1 MTALGGRNGSQRGS
15 YEKAIVTH
23 SGCCLSPRLR
33 EFLCGTPR
41 TVLTED
47 AFDEDVLLSILPA
60 KLIVTA
66 LQDTGK
72 NAVLLFL
79 GDACLRGT
87 GPLLSL
93 AYRLN
98 GEAHTLPVLGKAGK
112 VQMLPKALTSG
123 QGGAGDVVCRLLLS
137 GRHFLLVHRLA
148 LVLLPQL
155 SRLLADVEAHP
166 GFLPAMP
173 EPSELMQHLQ
183 QKGAAL
189 TNHPNGIM
197 VSYLDTKGGVGQ
209 AVISVDVAHA
219 CLELCDSDG
228 RRKGQPVGTLDAA
241 LATLPQQQA
250 VKGKGRVA
258 YELHADDGSLSLPH
272 MPEPAPQPPLQQAVE
287 AIPAQEELPREAAVR
302 GESQVPQQASCAE
315 EEAGTTSV
323 AKDPRVE
330 AAVHSIRESGRVEQQ
345 RNALLEVLDD
355 DMKGRA
361 DWADTWVEHG
371 LLEAIVRRASTL
383 GDGDLE
389 EEGNQVEDLMAHAA
403 VASLSAASDEV
414 AASQRIVMQLRG
426 ALATDVPG
434 LVLMRLLLTVAD
446 LPSVCQ
452 GAMSNNLG
460 SSIVAHLDTLCAA
473 REHSLP
479 QDAPAS
485 DRTGITDDS
494 AYASFRSPKSPAGK
508 QVPGSGKNL
517 TIELP
522 DMGLTNAAEEDALLE
537 DKGIGHASSNHWGP
551 PSSAPIAVP
560 KSSSKPAFVPKLL
573 LPTSQSPGAVIG
585 GLTRSTRRSMAD
597 PRHGSAVRTPLART
611 HSPAFGTP
619 PTSFREDDESLPV
632 TPTAELSA
640 LGSALGESLIAADL
654 AIIIAHKRQATLRR
668 APSSAM
674 ALHLDD
680 YAKSVDAHRILL
692 TARSTSSAVSPRPTA
707 RYSSGASDAAHP
719 RSPASRLQRAPSRL
733 ITHRSLTS
741 QPSLSSPHAPSS
753 DGESVESQR
762 ISLLLEALL
771 AIAPL
776 VAECSALRL
785 PSPSL
790 VSHLMVQATAEGKG
804 GQSCSERQRKLC
816 ISVLHYFAAEVP
828 RGIDII
834 QQPGP
839 SREPNTAAELHKDAA
854 SCPAEKH
861 VLVHRVAA
869 ALTTISCDSLHQ
881 VSAQSFK
888 ETLAQLDLLHDYLE
902 ASSAPSLPVLA
913 ESVCSTAV
921 KGLQRALMMKG
932 PLQSWPRQATAAMQ
946 ALLKLDTILLQR
958 CQDACLG
965 RSLIERLVCDRR
977 AANFRADIVRSAA
990 QLLEHGVSGL
1000 QNLLLACLDHYAALA
1015 GMLGRQP
1022 AVGQVGGSASRTVSA
1037 AESAEEADGRFDDG
1051 RGADILV
1058 DYSAN
1063 DAQAGSQRGTGPR
1076 MSRMEALRG
1085 LAFLVD
1091 SPKGVAVRLLTGP
1104 EPPHL
1109 EPEQSGPEAH
1119 AALRLLAAVL
1129 GAPGNPFLGSKH
1141 TVDQVVHLH
1150 FLHFA
1155 KLFHSRSLSETNNTM
1170 CRRHLEV
1177 LRAMARS
1184 KAPAVRRRFYQLR
1197 VMDLLVRELSL
1208 EYEAAQQGRLPP
1220 AAAARPPSATSAGTD
1235 SPGSPARPAGKSAGQ
1250 AGALSSPFLNKSGQ
1264 PFKVPPLQLSPAPSA
1279 TSLDLRGLATGHS
1292 TPPRS
1297 AGSGRSDAVTA
1308 REASFG
1314 SLAGGQNIAPSLSGH
1329 GSRPTTAGKPPLCS
1343 SRRSGNARESPVRSS
1358 CLSASQRPSSA
1369 PSSGR
1374 PFAAPSAALP
1384 SAITPRLGRANTAV
1398 PRLLLQ
1404 SALLHAAQAVA
1415 SGPPEADGHTPVP
1428 PSASGSAGVEAEGG
1442 HEAEVLQCS
1451 ESVVAETSR
1460 SDCSTDEDDDECSS
1474 SSDCDSDAS
1483 EGEATRRQGSS
1494 RRGAASSR
1502 NAAMFQF
1509 TGDLDA
1515 DVAALEAIEDGSS
1528 YYKCGT
1534 QRTCSTAGWT
1544 PRPDE
1549 HRPASRPG
1557 SSLAQPGT
1565 RPSTSGS
1572 GSVAAVPHLNLM
1584 GSLRLSQHSS
1594 SDQSPSEKGYAEAAE
1609 GGLGSLEQMGLGIGK
1624 MQAAMEAHTCIES
1637 PVEET
1642 VMVLSYSEERA
1653 RRVLYQDKDL
1663 HLLVLEVVLELL
1675 LNGAGQLD
1683 PLYCSHQPLERRQQ
1697 NIPHLLHH
1705 HLNHPANATL
1715 AAPLLAAA
1723 ARIGPAAVRLLRLL
1737 CSSLFQPALYS
1748 HRRRLARGAY
1758 AQVYESSFTE
1768 TGVREEVALKVI
1780 DFPSSI
1786 HDPCY
1791 QVDVFSEVA
1800 ILERFRGQ
1808 QSVCQLLN
1816 YGVEGDSFVLVMR
1829 KYPTS
1834 LKAWRARITSPPA
1847 HHLRLYLHIFADI
1860 IAAKQVVAAAN
1871 VVHFDLKCD
1880 NILLEAAAGASEADF
1895 WRPAS
1900 ARPPFR
1906 VVLADFGES
1915 RMYSSAQ
1922 GAVTVR
1928 NRGTEYVKSPEMLLV
1943 GNAQRADR
1951 HGFDR
1956 RRREGAGPPADVWAL
1971 GCLLYELLTGDFLFY
1986 DPDWIRFFVRL
1997 AQPGQELI
2005 PSERLKAVAH
2015 LPGVVELLEYMLVRD
2030 PCRRPSLSDVALRV
2044 DQLLQG
2050 KKWQLPAHQRPAS
2063 SAAGSRQVPAGA
2075 GSTDVTPK
2083 QQQLLQPAVS
2093 NASELSVRYVLA
2105 EHYLSVLTPLT
2116 NRLFVSSMEAL
2127 ATPDALRIHSI
2138 SHVLLLCC
2146 GPEPGSDSPSAAVED
2161 GAGCLGWVLSDAGLT
2176 AAIANCTAAEAVC
2189 RVVPLGAL
2197 PCGLES
2203 EEQGSEQRL
2212 LEALPGVLDFISGA
2226 GARAEAAE
2234 ARPGKVRPAT
2244 QLRRSGLDLLRSRT
2258 SFNPSES
2265 EAGVDNFTHLPGHVP
2280 SLADGLQRSAAQLE
2294 VGSSAGEPRTG
2305 PASARLPRAAPA
2317 ADTDGARSTPTSAR
2331 GAAVPSTATADVSAA
2346 KQWLK
2351 AQGRQRPAG
2360 SSKQRSG
2367 GDSDG
2372 AAGQRDQQRADCRGE
2387 RRVLVATAAGYEG
2400 EAAVVAIAHIMQQG
2414 LSPHEALV
2422 AASQRHVA
2430 LHLQEHNR
2438 RQMAA
2443 WARISRSDA

>member
-1 MTALGGRNGSQRGS
+1 MTQQYVASSHCLGC
-15 YEKAIVTH
+15 A
-23 SGCCLSPRLR
+23 
-33 EFLCGTPR
+33 
-41 TVLTED
+41 
-47 AFDEDVLLSILPA
+47 
-60 KLIVTA
+60 
-66 LQDTGK
+66 
-72 NAVLLFL
+72 
-79 GDACLRGT
+79 
-87 GPLLSL
+87 
-93 AYRLN
+93 RLN

-123 QGGAGDVVCRLLLS
+123 QGDAGDVVCRLLLS

-173 EPSELMQHLQ
+173 EPCELMQHLH

-189 TNHPNGIM
+189 TSHPNGIM
-197 VSYLDTKGGVGQ
+197 VSYLDTKGGVGR

-228 RRKGQPVGTLDAA
+228 RSKGQPVGTLDAA
-241 LATLPQQQA
+241 LDTLPQQQA

-272 MPEPAPQPPLQQAVE
+272 MPEPAPQLPLQQALE
-287 AIPAQEELPREAAVR
+287 QAHPAQEEPPREAAMQ
-302 GESQVPQQASCAE
+302 GEAQESEEATCAE
-315 EEAGTTSV
+315 EEAGPASV
-323 AKDPRVE
+323 ARDPRVE
-330 AAVHSIRESGRVEQQ
+330 AAVRSIRDSGSVEQQ
-345 RNALLEVLDD
+345 RDALIEVLDD
-355 DMKGRA
+355 EMKGRA

-371 LLEAIVRRASTL
+371 LLEAIVHRATTK

-389 EEGNQVEDLMAHAA
+389 EEDNQFEDLMTHAA
-403 VASLSAASDEV
+403 VATLSAASDEG
-414 AASQRIVMQLRG
+414 AASNRMVRQLRG

-434 LVLMRLLLTVAD
+434 VVLLRLLLTVAD

-452 GAMSNNLG
+452 VAMSNNLG
-460 SSIVAHLDTLCAA
+460 SSIAAHLDTLCAA
-473 REHSLP
+473 REPSLP

-494 AYASFRSPKSPAGK
+494 AYASFRSPKSQAGK
-508 QVPGSGKNL
+508 QAPGSGKGL

-522 DMGLTNAAEEDALLE
+522 EMDIRNEEDAMLE
-537 DKGIGHASSNHWGP
+537 DKGVAAQTHASSNHWGAP
-551 PSSAPIAVP
+551 PSSDPIAVP

-573 LPTSQSPGAVIG
+573 LPTSQSPGAVVG

-597 PRHGSAVRTPLART
+597 PRQGSGVRTPLART

-619 PTSFREDDESLPV
+619 PKSFREDDESLPV
-632 TPTAELSA
+632 TATAELSA

-680 YAKSVDAHRILL
+680 YVKSVDAHRILL

-707 RYSSGASDAAHP
+707 RYSSSASDAAHP
-719 RSPASRLQRAPSRL
+719 RSPAGRLQCAPSRL
-733 ITHRSLTS
+733 ISHRSLTS

-753 DGESVESQR
+753 GALQHILTLSISACPFLPDEESIDSQR
-762 ISLLLEALL
+762 MCLLLAALL

-776 VAECSALRL
+776 VAECCALRS
-785 PSPSL
+785 PSSSL
-790 VSHLMVQATAEGKG
+790 VSHLMAQAAAEGKG

-816 ISVLHYFAAEVP
+816 IAVLHYFAAEVP

-834 QQPGP
+834 QQPGQ
-839 SREPNTAAELHKDAA
+839 SRGPHTAAEVWKQTAIF
-854 SCPAEKH
+854 PAEKH
-861 VLVHRVAA
+861 LLVHRVAA
-869 ALTTISCDSLHQ
+869 ALTSICSDSLDQ
-881 VSAQSFK
+881 VSTQSFK
-888 ETLAQLDLLHDYLE
+888 ETSALLDLLHDYVE
-902 ASSAPSLPVLA
+902 ASSAPSLPVLV

-932 PLQSWPRQATAAMQ
+932 PLQSWPRQATAVMQ

-977 AANFRADIVRSAA
+977 AANFRADVVRSAA
-990 QLLEHGVSGL
+990 QLLEHRVSGL

-1015 GMLGRQP
+1015 GLLGRQP
-1022 AVGQVGGSASRTVSA
+1022 AVGQVGASNVPRTVA
-1037 AESAEEADGRFDDG
+1037 ALESAEEADADGAKSDDG
-1051 RGADILV
+1051 RGEDILV
-1058 DYSAN
+1058 DHSAS
-1063 DAQAGSQRGTGPR
+1063 DAQAGSQRGTGLR

-1091 SPKGVAVRLLTGP
+1091 SAKGVAVRLLTGP
-1104 EPPHL
+1104 ESAHL

-1141 TVDQVVHLH
+1141 TVDQAVHLH

-1155 KLFHSRSLSETNNTM
+1155 KLFHSRSLGETTSTM
-1170 CRRHLEV
+1170 CRLHLEV

-1184 KAPAVRRRFYQLR
+1184 QAPAVRRRFYQLR

-1220 AAAARPPSATSAGTD
+1220 AAARPPSATSAGTD
-1235 SPGSPARPAGKSAGQ
+1235 SPGSPARPAGKSTGQ

-1279 TSLDLRGLATGHS
+1279 TALDLRSLATGHS

-1297 AGSGRSDAVTA
+1297 TGSARSEAVTA

-1314 SLAGGQNIAPSLSGH
+1314 SLAGGQNIAPSLSAH

-1343 SRRSGNARESPVRSS
+1343 SRRSGHARESPSRSS
-1358 CLSASQRPSSA
+1358 RLSALQRPSSA

-1374 PFAAPSAALP
+1374 PFAAPSAAFP

-1404 SALLHAAQAVA
+1404 SAMLHAAQAGA
-1415 SGPPEADGHTPVP
+1415 SSPPETGGQTPVP
-1428 PSASGSAGVEAEGG
+1428 PSAGGSAGVEAEGA

-1451 ESVVAETSR
+1451 ESVMAETSR
-1460 SDCSTDEDDDECSS
+1460 SDGSTDDDDDDECSS

-1483 EGEATRRQGSS
+1483 EGETTRRQAGS

-1502 NAAMFQF
+1502 NAATFHF

-1515 DVAALEAIEDGSS
+1515 DVAALEAMEDGSS
-1528 YYKCGT
+1528 YYNCDT
-1534 QRTCSTAGWT
+1534 QRTCSTAGWS
-1544 PRPDE
+1544 PRPNE
-1549 HRPASRPG
+1549 QRPASRPG
-1557 SSLAQPGT
+1557 SSLPQPGT

-1594 SDQSPSEKGYAEAAE
+1594 SDHSPSEKGYAEAAE
-1609 GGLGSLEQMGLGIGK
+1609 GGLGSLEQMGLGMGK
-1624 MQAAMEAHTCIES
+1624 MQAAMEAHNCAES
-1637 PVEET
+1637 SVDEP

-1705 HLNHPANATL
+1705 HLNHPANAAL

-1723 ARIGPAAVRLLRLL
+1723 ARISPAAVRLLRLL
-1737 CSSLFQPALYS
+1737 CSSLFQPGLYS

-1768 TGVREEVALKVI
+1768 TGIQEEVALKVI
-1780 DFPSSI
+1780 DVPSSI

-1860 IAAKQVVAAAN
+1860 IAAKQVLAAAN

-1880 NILLEAAAGASEADF
+1880 NVLLEAASGASEAEF

-2005 PSERLKAVAH
+2005 PPERLKAVAH

-2044 DQLLQG
+2044 DQVLQG
-2050 KKWQLPAHQRPAS
+2050 KKWQLPAHHRPAS
-2063 SAAGSRQVPAGA
+2063 TMAGSRQVQAGA
-2075 GSTDVTPK
+2075 GGTDVTPK

-2116 NRLFVSSMEAL
+2116 SRLLIGSKEAL

-2138 SHVLLLCC
+2138 THVLLLCC

-2203 EEQGSEQRL
+2203 EEQGSEQQL

-2226 GARAEAAE
+2226 GPQVEPVE
-2234 ARPGKVRPAT
+2234 ARPGKVVSAAH
-2244 QLRRSGLDLLRSRT
+2244 LRRSGLDLVRSRT
-2258 SFNPSES
+2258 SSSSSDS

-2280 SLADGLQRSAAQLE
+2280 CCADRLLRRSAQPE
-2294 VGSSAGEPRTG
+2294 VGSSAEELRKG
-2305 PASARLPRAAPA
+2305 PASARLPRGAAA
-2317 ADTDGARSTPTSAR
+2317 ASTDGARSTPTSAR
-2331 GAAVPSTATADVSAA
+2331 GATAPSSSTADVTAA
-2346 KQWLK
+2346 KQWLR

-2360 SSKQRSG
+2360 SSKHRSG
-2367 GDSDG
+2367 GDSAG
-2372 AAGQRDQQRADCRGE
+2372 TAGQRDEQSASCGEE
-2387 RRVLVATAAGYEG
+2387 RRVLVAAAAGYEG

-2438 RQMAA
+2438 RQLAA
-2443 WARISRSDA
+2443 WARIARSDA